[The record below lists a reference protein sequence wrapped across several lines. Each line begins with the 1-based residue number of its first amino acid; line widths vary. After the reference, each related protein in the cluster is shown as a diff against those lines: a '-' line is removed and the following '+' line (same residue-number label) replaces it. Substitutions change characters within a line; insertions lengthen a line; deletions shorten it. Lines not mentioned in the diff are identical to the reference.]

1 MRSPAFALRAVPG
14 PRIRP
19 HGVTPGIAANPR
31 DRPAS
36 VHVLPSALQPQ
47 ELLQSWP
54 LRVPRGQG
62 ELFGW
67 LSVLALGLLLGLAL
81 PGGPWARALGLG
93 LCAWALYRLPGSR
106 SRRLRQEQER
116 LEAALG
122 QGAPPAELYARCE
135 DILALDADQP
145 AARLLLATLMF
156 EEDQPLAC
164 LLQLA
169 PLRDSHPDQG
179 EVVVLGA
186 LAWLRLGR
194 RREAAQLL
202 AALVEPQD
210 PAIRLWLDELKRS
223 AGLGDDLLR
232 DGS

>member
-1 MRSPAFALRAVPG
+1 MRSPTLPLRAVPG

-19 HGVTPGIAANPR
+19 HGVTPVDAAKQR
-31 DRPAS
+31 ARPAS
-36 VHVLPSALQPQ
+36 VHILPTALQPR

-54 LRVPRGQG
+54 LHVPRGQG

-67 LSVLALGLLLGLAL
+67 LSLVALGLLIGLAL
-81 PGGPWARALGLG
+81 PGGPWLRVAGLL
-93 LCAWALYRLPGSR
+93 LCGWAVHRLPGSR
-106 SRRLRQEQER
+106 SRRLRAEQER
-116 LEAALG
+116 LEAALS
-122 QGAPPAELYARCE
+122 QGAPSSELRARCE
-135 DILALDADQP
+135 DILALDPDQP
-145 AARLLLATLMF
+145 AARLLLATVMF

-164 LLQLA
+164 LMQLA

-194 RREAAQLL
+194 RHEAAQLL
-202 AALVEPQD
+202 SALVEPQD
-210 PAIRLWLDELKRS
+210 PAIRSWLDELRRS
-223 AGLGDDLLR
+223 SGLGDDILR